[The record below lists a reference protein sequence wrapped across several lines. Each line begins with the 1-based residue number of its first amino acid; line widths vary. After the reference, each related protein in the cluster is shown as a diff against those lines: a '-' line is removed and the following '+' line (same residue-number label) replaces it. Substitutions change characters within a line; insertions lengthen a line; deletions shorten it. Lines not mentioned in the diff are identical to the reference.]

1 MNLLQYSHRPVT
13 TNWRGSPKINIKL
26 QQQEQTINLLH
37 HTPTSTMAYDI
48 AFSPTPHVELLNNI
62 LREQVEGHDTW
73 ITEEPLHSD
82 RCVPG
87 IPAAYRLE
95 QREDRAVYVKG
106 VPHAWQN
113 GPFEI
118 LVANFGEVDKVPCL
132 ISLGSEHTFRWAIMA
147 TAEEADNLLNGMHGM
162 RFEGEYLTTSM
173 ATPPGRTIHLL
184 APLTQAPA
192 RPPPTPPY
200 TPYHSLGAGL
210 GAFLGAPAVHGHPS
224 PASST
229 DPQEKEKENLP
240 PVTQYTTP
248 AARAKS
254 VAIPKEFTP
263 SPRAPEFA
271 PASRATTTPKG
282 SLLSS
287 NNDAGSTTEKSTNS
301 DATAAPA
308 TTTPAPFVP
317 ISTSWANI
325 ASAANPN
332 TGIVEL
338 HPTRPVPSRLQ
349 PVGRIP
355 SVVRSERHNIVI
367 PESQAEQ
374 MRVVF
379 LLNLPNNLSLQDVS
393 NGVQEGPLVQIAFGF
408 DEVEQAKFAGVVFQ
422 YARDAEVF
430 HQVLQKERAE
440 SRPERFRFI
449 VDAVRGDPF
458 PADEAIKAMGDPK
471 INASRRLTMVKKG
484 FFFVFGERHLTNL
497 CNKVVG
503 EEDVQ
508 LVWLYNGG
516 NATVV
521 FSNVRAAM
529 KMKAEL
535 DRLTAGAGL
544 PGGQPAVW
552 AGLQTTYSKDPCH
565 VPLVL
570 TSAINS

>member
-1 MNLLQYSHRPVT
+1 
-13 TNWRGSPKINIKL
+13 
-26 QQQEQTINLLH
+26 
-37 HTPTSTMAYDI
+37 
-48 AFSPTPHVELLNNI
+48 
-62 LREQVEGHDTW
+62 
-73 ITEEPLHSD
+73 
-82 RCVPG
+82 
-87 IPAAYRLE
+87 
-95 QREDRAVYVKG
+95 
-106 VPHAWQN
+106 
-113 GPFEI
+113 
-118 LVANFGEVDKVPCL
+118 
-132 ISLGSEHTFRWAIMA
+132 
-147 TAEEADNLLNGMHGM
+147 
-162 RFEGEYLTTSM
+162 
-173 ATPPGRTIHLL
+173 
-184 APLTQAPA
+184 
-192 RPPPTPPY
+192 
-200 TPYHSLGAGL
+200 
-210 GAFLGAPAVHGHPS
+210 
-224 PASST
+224 
-229 DPQEKEKENLP
+229 
-240 PVTQYTTP
+240 
-248 AARAKS
+248 
-254 VAIPKEFTP
+254 
-263 SPRAPEFA
+263 
-271 PASRATTTPKG
+271 
-282 SLLSS
+282 
-287 NNDAGSTTEKSTNS
+287 
-301 DATAAPA
+301 
-308 TTTPAPFVP
+308 
-317 ISTSWANI
+317 
-325 ASAANPN
+325 
-332 TGIVEL
+332 
-338 HPTRPVPSRLQ
+338 
-349 PVGRIP
+349 
-355 SVVRSERHNIVI
+355 
-367 PESQAEQ
+367 

-458 PADEAIKAMGDPK
+458 RADEAIKAMGDPK

-497 CNKVVG
+497 CNKIVG

-570 TSAINS
+570 TSAINN

>member
-1 MNLLQYSHRPVT
+1 VTPKTSGVGQNQCQSPTAITTTAQKTYQLLTQYITR
-13 TNWRGSPKINIKL
+13 
-26 QQQEQTINLLH
+26 
-37 HTPTSTMAYDI
+37 TMAYEI
-48 AFSPTPHVELLNNI
+48 AFSPPPRMELLSNI
-62 LREQVEGHDTW
+62 LREEGEAHDTW
-73 ITEEPLHSD
+73 ITEEPLYSD

-87 IPAAYRLE
+87 IPAAYKRE
-95 QREDRAVYVKG
+95 QEEERAVYVKG
-106 VPHAWQN
+106 IPHEWQN
-113 GPFEI
+113 RAFKV
-118 LVANFGEVDKVPCL
+118 LVANFGEVENVPFL
-132 ISLGSEHTFRWAIMA
+132 ISFGSEHIFRWAIMA
-147 TAEEADNLLNGMHGM
+147 TAEEAANLLNGMHGM
-162 RFEGEYLTTSM
+162 KFEGEYLTTSM
-173 ATPPGRTIHLL
+173 ATPPGRTVHLL
-184 APLTQAPA
+184 TPFTQAPSQM
-192 RPPPTPPY
+192 PLTPPY
-200 TPYHSLGAGL
+200 TPFHSLGAGL
-210 GAFLGAPAVHGHPS
+210 GAFLRVPTVHGHPS
-224 PASST
+224 PASSLG
-229 DPQEKEKENLP
+229 PKEKTKENIP
-240 PVTQYTTP
+240 PVTQDKTLI
-248 AARAKS
+248 AKARS
-254 VAIPKEFTP
+254 MTIPKEFTP

-271 PASRATTTPKG
+271 PVSAATTTSK
-282 SLLSS
+282 LFALSCI
-287 NNDAGSTTEKSTNS
+287 NDAIDVTEKTPSS
-301 DATAAPA
+301 HAVAAPVTA
-308 TTTPAPFVP
+308 APFVP

-325 ASAANPN
+325 ASAANPS
-332 TGIVEL
+332 TSIVEL
-338 HPTRPVPSRLQ
+338 HPTRPVSSRLQ

-355 SVVRSERHNIVI
+355 SVVRSERHNVVSA
-367 PESQAEQ
+367 ESQSEQ

-379 LLNLPNNLSLQDVS
+379 LLNLPNNLTLQDVS

-408 DEVEQAKFAGVVFQ
+408 DELEQAKFAGVVFQ

-430 HQVLQKERAE
+430 HQVLLKERAE

-471 INASRRLTMVKKG
+471 VNASRRLTMVKKG
-484 FFFVFGERHLTNL
+484 FFFVFGERHLMNL

-565 VPLVL
+565 IPLVL
-570 TSAINS
+570 TSAINN